1 MTSQTLID
9 KFCNECNK
17 RMVNDEMYE
26 PLTPTVK
33 SHNGDIFHV
42 GKYLEKAVQHW
53 QNEAIISILEYS
65 EEYGFIERIFAG
77 KKTKTKPFRWQEIA
91 VLSEKLNCTVSRN
104 CYYRDWGMSQGLYV
118 YGYDG
123 RAYHSYSSWY
133 YYHYDYM
140 DSFLESQLESKHF
153 NTRTEM
159 FSMEDIAVMDPSIK
173 YCAWVKGSGVRFM
186 DYVKL
191 YRQYPIGEMLMKLGL
206 YRMIKE
212 KPMKKIQNDKAFQK
226 WLFKHAEEVHGMA
239 YTTAFNAY
247 RKQPEGDARDYQ
259 RSLNYRIECGKKLA
273 DADKTLT
280 RRLYRYATPEKIC
293 EYLSKY
299 GIGARP
305 YMDYIRA
312 ADWLQLDFS
321 DTKVIF
327 PRNFNEVHDS
337 YTEQY
342 GRHLAEQE
350 IIRETVAAKKN
361 ARVLNTLNR
370 RILST
375 SEKFAYCAWTSGD
388 YVAVLATCKQDLIN
402 EGAMQ
407 NNCVGRMEYDKRMAE
422 GKSFICFIRNKE
434 NFNESFITAEVDCKT
449 LTVKQFYMKGNNV
462 ASDEMQEWKKEW
474 EKEMKKRR
482 KKKEKEELKVAA

>member
-33 SHNGDIFHV
+33 SHNGDIFYV
-42 GKYLEKAVQHW
+42 GKFLERDVSFWKT
-53 QNEAIISILEYS
+53 ESIISILEYS

-104 CYYRDWGMSQGLYV
+104 CYYQDYGMCYGLRV
-118 YGYDG
+118 YGYD
-123 RAYHSYSSWY
+123 RKAKHSYSSWY

-140 DSFLESQLESKHF
+140 ESFLESALESKHF
-153 NTRTEM
+153 QRTQM
-159 FSMEDIAVMDPSIK
+159 FSMEDIAAMDPAVK
-173 YCAWVKGSGVRFM
+173 YCAWKRDSGIPFIE
-186 DYVKL
+186 YVKL
-191 YRQYPIGEMLMKLGL
+191 YRNYPIGEMLMKLGL

-226 WLFKHAEEVHGMA
+226 WLFKHVEEVHGMA
-239 YTTAFNAY
+239 YTTAYNAY

-273 DADKTLT
+273 DADKGLS
-280 RRLYRYATPEKIC
+280 RKLYRYATPEKIC
-293 EYLSKY
+293 EYLSNN
-299 GIGARP
+299 GIGSRP

-321 DTKVIF
+321 DTKVLF
-327 PRNFNEVHDS
+327 PRNFQEVHDS

-342 GRHLAEQE
+342 GRHLEEEAIIQQLAEAQSKAE
-350 IIRETVAAKKN
+350 MLK
-361 ARVLNTLNR
+361 TLNQK
-370 RILST
+370 IKAVSI
-375 SEKFAYCAWTSGD
+375 KYGFCAWSHGN
-388 YVAVLATCKQDLIN
+388 YIAVLATSKEDLIN
-402 EGAMQ
+402 EGAKQ
-407 NNCVGRMEYDKRMAE
+407 HNCVGKMDYDKRMADK
-422 GKSFICFIRNKE
+422 KSFICFVRRKDNPK
-434 NFNESFITAEVDCKT
+434 ESFITAEVDCRT
-449 LTVKQFYMKGNNV
+449 LKVKQFYGAHNKV
-462 ASDEMQEWKKEW
+462 APEEMEHWKKAW
-474 EKEMKKRR
+474 EKHMKNKQRKELAR
-482 KKKEKEELKVAA
+482 KKAA